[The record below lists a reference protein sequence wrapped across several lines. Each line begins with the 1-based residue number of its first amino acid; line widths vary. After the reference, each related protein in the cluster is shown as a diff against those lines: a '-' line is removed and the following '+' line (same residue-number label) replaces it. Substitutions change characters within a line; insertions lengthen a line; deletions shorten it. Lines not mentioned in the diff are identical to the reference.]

1 LNPVV
6 MNILS
11 KGWKWAVLALLIII
25 VGYKAKFSPIPVS
38 TQPVSV
44 GEVVAEVMGTGT
56 LEAHYQST
64 VSSKIQGLLVELLAD
79 QNDWVES
86 GQLLARLDD
95 SDLKREV
102 TTQEAVVKAG
112 EATVERA
119 KADEAKS
126 QAIFEL
132 TKLDYQRYAQLFTSK
147 SISQELMDK
156 NIQNLAVAQ
165 ADLQRATAAVS
176 EANRQLV
183 AARERLHFQQARL
196 ADTRIYSPFSGL
208 IVRRDRDIGDIVV
221 PGASIFRTISTK
233 EMWVSAWVDETAI
246 AGLAKDQQARVVFR
260 SEPNKGYHGKVSR
273 IGSEV
278 DKETREFLVDVGVDT
293 LPKNW
298 AVGQRAEVYIETGR
312 TAGVL
317 KAPLSAIVWE
327 KGKAGVFVMSSG
339 KAEWKPVVLG
349 LRGIKDVEV
358 TQGLSKDDILITG
371 PNPSQMKNGQRVYS
385 Q

>member
-1 LNPVV
+1 MNPVM
-6 MNILS
+6 MNVLR

-25 VGYKAKFSPIPVS
+25 VGYKAKFAPIPVS
-38 TQPVSV
+38 TQPVRV
-44 GEVVAEVMGTGT
+44 GEVIAEVMGTGT

-79 QNDWVES
+79 QNDWVKS

-132 TKLDYQRYAQLFTSK
+132 TKQDYQRYAQLFTSK

-165 ADLQRATAAVS
+165 ADLQRGTAAVS

-183 AARERLHFQQARL
+183 AAQERLHFQQARL
-196 ADTRIYSPFSGL
+196 ADTLIYSPFAGL

-221 PGASIFRTISTK
+221 PGASIFRIISTK
-233 EMWVSAWVDETAI
+233 EMWVSAWVDETAM

-260 SEPNKGYHGKVSR
+260 SEPNKDYHGKVSR

-278 DKETREFLVDVGVDT
+278 DKETREFLVDVGVDA

-312 TAGVL
+312 KTGVV

-327 KGKAGVFVMSSG
+327 KGKAGVFLMSKG
-339 KAEWKPVVLG
+339 KAEWRPVVLG

-358 TQGLSKDDILITG
+358 TQGLSKDDIVITG
-371 PNPSQMKNGQRVYS
+371 PNPSQIKKWQRVYS